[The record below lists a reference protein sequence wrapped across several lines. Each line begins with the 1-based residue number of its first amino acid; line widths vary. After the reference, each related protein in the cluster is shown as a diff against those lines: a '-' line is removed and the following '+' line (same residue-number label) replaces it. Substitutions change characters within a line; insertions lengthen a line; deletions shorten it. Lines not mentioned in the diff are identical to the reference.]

1 VTRLSGLLPRVP
13 ALLLLFF
20 SAVHPSGPGLDA
32 PTRAAVADGLNA
44 LGITPA
50 ELGFH
55 KQWATDSFFRMK
67 AMDYLL
73 DNPLEVAGYV
83 DSFALKFQRHAAD
96 PVALVYLQWR
106 ETDTDIR
113 PRDTVALRRAL
124 QKTAGTLRQSGQVPG
139 LDELPV
145 PLARAV
151 RTILAG
157 FAVGRQH
164 LDTALAGIP
173 ARELDVLIGEAPG
186 LWAEQDS
193 TRPKPQGLLHR
204 EFGLDYD
211 TTLEIKAETLLAYAR
226 KVDRH
231 HLALTGLAVA
241 MAARDAEALLAADPP
256 VFRSEAELTKVT
268 GVEGPVRFRAETEFG
283 SIVVGGEADNH
294 YHGDFCLIIEPGGN
308 DRHTGRAGAAVGV
321 IGNPFAVVIDL
332 EGDDHYHTDR
342 IFSQGAALFGAGV
355 LIDRRGNDTYR
366 AADFS
371 QGAGAFGTGILLDRA
386 GRDIYD
392 AAAFVQAAGFFGI
405 GLLAD
410 GEGNDRYSA
419 ECYAQG
425 FASVRGYGL
434 LLEGAGNDA
443 YYAGGVRLHEPLL
456 PREYQSFAQGFSIG
470 WRPDAAGGI
479 GFLCDIEGND
489 SYNAEVYAQATSY
502 WYALGAL
509 WDGGGYDHYR
519 AAQYSQ
525 GAGIHLAVG
534 CLIDV
539 EGNDS
544 YYSRLGPSQ
553 GVGHDFSVGVL
564 VDRAGN
570 DVYHASGGQGYAL
583 TNSVGLL
590 VDVTGNDVYSST
602 EPLSLAGGRPARGFA
617 SIGNFLD
624 LADRD
629 HYTAG
634 SAGADETG
642 WTLGTYGAG
651 QDIGDE
657 PVAGD
662 ETDEG
667 DTLALELEHADLPIE
682 SLFHY
687 ASLWEVGNA
696 RARVRVAR
704 ERLHALGPVALQWVA
719 DNKADTKNGLE
730 LRAVELLAREHPDT
744 AKLFLYRL
752 MRDDRI
758 LARNNAAYWLGQLKD
773 KARDAADSLLLALEE
788 SRITPRR
795 AVSSLGDIGDSAAAP
810 RFGYLLLDD
819 YEPSRIVT
827 AEALGKLKAES
838 SLPNL
843 IAALKDPLFTVRSAA
858 EDALGKYGRP
868 ALEPLLAALAEQQPP
883 ALGHSL
889 RVLGRLAAA
898 LDSADDAG
906 LCARVADELAARL
919 DAKEPFT
926 RLTAAEALAPLL
938 DDTLRA
944 RLAARLADE
953 ANPFVLAA
961 CRRALSRD

>member
-1 VTRLSGLLPRVP
+1 MASCSWCSLNPP
-13 ALLLLFF
+13 AL
-20 SAVHPSGPGLDA
+20 AAPGLSN
-32 PTRAAVADGLNA
+32 PTRTAIADGLGV

-55 KQWATDSFFRMK
+55 KQWAADSFFRMN
-67 AMDYLL
+67 AIDHLL

-83 DSFALKFQRHAAD
+83 DSFALKFREHAAD

-106 ETDTDIR
+106 ETDADIR

-124 QKTAGTLRQSGQVPG
+124 KAKAGEKAGPSTADGTSLDLGG
-139 LDELPV
+139 LPASLG
-145 PLARAV
+145 LAI
-151 RTILAG
+151 RTVLAG
-157 FAVGRQH
+157 FAAGRQH
-164 LDTALAGIP
+164 LDSALAGLS
-173 ARELDVLIGEAPG
+173 ARELDILLGEAPG
-186 LWAEQDS
+186 LWAEDDS
-193 TRPKPQGLLHR
+193 TRPKPQGQLHR
-204 EFGLDYD
+204 ELGLAYD
-211 TTLEIKAETLLAYAR
+211 TTLEVKAETLLAYAR
-226 KVDRH
+226 KVDRRG
-231 HLALTGLAVA
+231 LALAGLAVA
-241 MAARDAEALLAADPP
+241 MAARDAEAILAVVPP
-256 VFRSEAELTKVT
+256 VFP
-268 GVEGPVRFRAETEFG
+268 VEGGLTQYPGVDGFVQFAAETEFG
-283 SIVVGGEADNH
+283 AVVVGGEGDNH

-308 DRHTGRAGAAVGV
+308 DRYTGRAGGAVGV
-321 IGNPFAVVIDL
+321 IGNPFAVCLDL
-332 EGDDHYHTDR
+332 AGDDYYQAGR
-342 IFSQGAALFGAGV
+342 ALSQGAALFGAGV
-355 LIDRRGNDTYR
+355 LVDRDGDDVYR
-366 AADFS
+366 AGDLS
-371 QGAGAFGTGILLDRA
+371 QGAGVFGTGILLDRA

-392 AAAFVQAAGFFGI
+392 AGAFVQAAGFFGV

-410 GEGNDRYSA
+410 VAGNDRYAA

-425 FASVRGYGL
+425 CASVRGYGL

-443 YYAGGVRLHEPLL
+443 YYAGGVRRHEPLL

-470 WRPDAAGGI
+470 WRPDASGGI
-479 GFLCDIEGND
+479 GFLCDVEGND

-617 SIGNFLD
+617 SIGNFID
-624 LADRD
+624 LEGRD
-629 HYTAG
+629 YYTAG

-651 QDIGDE
+651 RDIGAE

-662 ETDEG
+662 EADEG
-667 DTLALELEHADLPIE
+667 DTLALELDRPDLPIE

-687 ASLWEVGNA
+687 ASMWEVGNA

-704 ERLHALGPVALQWVA
+704 ERLHALGGEAVEWVA
-719 DNKADTKNGLE
+719 ANKADTKNGLE
-730 LRAVELLAREHPDT
+730 LRAVELLAQAHPDF
-744 AKLFLYRL
+744 AKPHFCLL
-752 MRDDRI
+752 MRDDRV

-773 KARDAADSLLLALEE
+773 SARDVTDSLLLALEE
-788 SRITPRR
+788 GRITPRR
-795 AVSSLGDIGDSAAAP
+795 AVSSLGDIGDSAVAP
-810 RFGYLLLDD
+810 RIAYLLRDD

-827 AEALGKLKAES
+827 CEALGKLKAES
-838 SLPNL
+838 SVPDLV
-843 IAALKDPLFTVRSAA
+843 AALADRLFTVRSAA
-858 EDALGKYGRP
+858 EDALGKLGRP
-868 ALEPLLAALAEQQPP
+868 ALEPLLTALAEQRPP

-889 RVLGRLAAA
+889 RVLGKLAAE
-898 LDSADDAG
+898 LDTTEDADTRDRLREA
-906 LCARVADELAARL
+906 VAARL
-919 DAKEPFT
+919 SADAPFV
-926 RLTAAEALAPLL
+926 RLTAVEALAPLL
-938 DDTLRA
+938 DDPLRAKLEA
-944 RLAARLADE
+944 RLAEE

-961 CRRALSRD
+961 CRKALAAE